1 MNLAKL
7 VRIACLTA
15 VFAVA
20 SAMGAEWK
28 TDFAAAKADAKKDG
42 KLLFL
47 DFTGSDWCP
56 PCMQMK
62 KDTLDKPEFLEFA
75 GKQLVLVEVDFPR
88 RKSQTAAQKK
98 ANQDLATKFNIE
110 GYPTFVLATAE
121 GKELGRHVGYLR
133 GGPDALMAKIK
144 EWQQA
149 K

>member
-1 MNLAKL
+1 MNLAK
-7 VRIACLTA
+7 TA
-15 VFAVA
+15 RVISLAALFAV
-20 SAMGAEWK
+20 SAAFGAEWK
-28 TDFAAAKADAKKDG
+28 TDFPAAKADAKKEG

-88 RKSQTAAQKK
+88 RKSLTAAQKK
-98 ANQDLATKFNIE
+98 ANQELATKFSIE
-110 GYPTFVLATAE
+110 GYPTFMLLDAE

-133 GGPDALMAKIK
+133 GGPDAMVAKIK
-144 EWQQA
+144 EWQ
-149 K
+149 KSK

>member
-1 MNLAKL
+1 MNLAKT
-7 VRIACLTA
+7 VRVACLA
-15 VFAVA
+15 ALFAVSTA
-20 SAMGAEWK
+20 FGAEWK
-28 TDFAAAKADAKKDG
+28 TDFQAAKADAKKES

-56 PCMQMK
+56 PCKQMK
-62 KDTLDKPEFLEFA
+62 ADTLEKPEFLEFA

-98 ANQDLATKFNIE
+98 ANQELATKFNIE
-110 GYPTFVLATAE
+110 GYPTFVLVDAD

-144 EWQQA
+144 EWQKA